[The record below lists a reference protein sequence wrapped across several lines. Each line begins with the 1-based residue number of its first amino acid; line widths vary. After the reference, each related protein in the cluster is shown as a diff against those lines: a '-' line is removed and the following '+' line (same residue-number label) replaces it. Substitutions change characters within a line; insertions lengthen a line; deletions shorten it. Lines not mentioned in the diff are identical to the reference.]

1 MPSWYDPSAPKN
13 STGPIDP
20 NNMSQNMPRPDT
32 QGAWVELTKGADKGK
47 IVFHYAPVPE
57 GDHVIDQA
65 ELAELMAN
73 GSAKIIANNL
83 AVKAQNAGD
92 TGAATVDPNGVRN
105 ALAGITQIQVNLP
118 GQTSLPGLGTVHVNK
133 DGQVIIPSRF
143 GDGVSIHLS
152 DVDQILAFMRTSPLM
167 TRVTEPN
174 VLYDNNGVQMISSH
188 GAWMG
193 LSSILHLLHDK
204 REGINYGIRQGFDE
218 AGNRQVVDSTRD
230 MGEMWADVVDNSMDV
245 RTERQ
250 RRDARERDRVQDEG
264 IRNRGLLPYTM
275 QPGASRGQRQS
286 ALRLVSTH
294 DNAHIKLLQ
303 AFSSLRGDIPL
314 KVFSEL
320 ITKYNIGQVNF
331 GVKNAQGKF
340 VQYPHQV
347 LARMFDLSEYS
358 AEAFLLAAMLNGNRT
373 PEEITNFIRLCA
385 SVVRGDI
392 SPRETASDLT
402 LAYISQDQIDRV
414 QKPITTLPS
423 NEQWQKIENSLITL
437 NIISKNIFDSPSRTG
452 SQSVVNRM
460 SAQAIDAQIFN
471 FMAREIAP
479 DSSGNYSGHIQK
491 LQELLQN
498 TVRSA
503 IENNMD
509 DAQLS
514 PDSVVSYNQS
524 QLEDTWQRI
533 FSNLSPTP
541 FLFEGITVPTAEH
554 LYQALKFKKNPDGSF
569 SPIQREILKQE
580 TPILAR
586 TISRQYTTGFPAE
599 LVAPR
604 ANASSLNH
612 DIEIMRFIL
621 RKKYD
626 SSPGFRDALRQ
637 SGKLIV
643 QKSKFDNVWAVKLN
657 TQTMT
662 DFSGKNILGKL
673 LMELKKEKF
682 GNNFQGTLSS
692 AAAEVE
698 RFLAG
703 IEEFPNTR
711 LDAALG
717 LFSDTHDSSGQF
729 SSSQSIENK
738 DIFKVLLTRIFPVNE
753 RRLRSKHE
761 QLIDKI
767 SQCIEKYRGFQ
778 SKNSSV
784 IQAGAESLTTLDF
797 VALAL
802 SGLGDSN
809 LDDNQLEKIQ
819 KFIKMLDKWGLLDD
833 AATSPPKHVLPTR
846 TGDVI
851 TLQIM
856 SGNNSR
862 NLILTDTQKNTLLEG
877 MNALGIVH
885 NGETGIF
892 DWWHSGEQEFIE
904 QNPLLVV
911 TANSEVVN
919 QAFNDSVLSLFDIS
933 SRDGTALWPRFGNNP
948 SSPLVIIPGEFLSSF
963 IMNSSPELRFIHGGI
978 VNIPTRT
985 GEIYSPEQFMN
996 ENQSMVISGPSFA
1009 KMAASL
1015 LAAAHV
1021 STRWHGT
1028 SKMELSNIVEQNM
1041 VQRRIGEIENINQ
1054 FLAGI
1059 SSLRHSVSPIQNIN
1073 FSIFSVGNR
1082 YVSQDRAGIS
1092 GIPYGSSFLVTARQ
1106 RQGNSSW
1113 IEIIDQHGTRSKIHS
1128 IRFANLQEH
1137 PEFHE
1142 LGAHAQILRRI
1153 DPEYDHISHIISEC
1167 EQRIRNIEYQEPSTL
1182 TESVISGTD
1191 SGTQI
1196 DMSKLWKTDRFSE
1209 SPTPL
1214 GRNLK
1219 IAFLDIMDQVRKD
1232 GQWNENT
1239 ANAFSE
1245 IFGDKL
1251 HYNLQ
1256 NLLVGYQYLNN
1267 ENISIDES
1275 EIFEEHLKRLF
1286 KEQER
1291 KNITFV
1297 GFDHANYPALWKG
1310 TRGLYDSQAAPR
1322 SFAPAGI
1329 YVLGNKSLI
1338 SPEGYANSISLVND
1352 PIPVPTQAHT
1362 TFRLGTD
1369 EFNSLISVSTDLNY
1383 RKNALY
1389 AASDAC
1395 TSLVNVINAATSWG
1409 VYTEDY
1415 VPFCLYQGEKVTFQ
1429 QLGQIAEEFAD
1440 KIHEQL
1446 KGRES
1451 TFSVNS
1457 TPSHNWDT
1465 WTLAA
1470 KDAVKYL
1477 VEQIDQKHRQ
1487 FIQEKNINEIVKKIL
1502 TFGKNIVVSQVGPT
1516 GAAFDH
1522 KRMIFRGSV
1531 TTGGSLDKDIY
1542 RIARGL
1548 QYGYEPKDQSA
1559 DSAVEPDPSYDVFSR
1574 DNYRYSFNY
1583 LGYNFKSVE
1592 AAIAATMF
1600 AHPLLDRVAPDY
1612 DRIFEYF
1619 SNCNNSLQVKAAI
1632 EDVLSKTRW
1641 SLTSSWNGEYEPFR
1655 YINLEQYISAFNEDG
1670 SAKSDWQRNAM
1681 QILHEIMITRIL
1693 QHQSLQQMIRSYEG
1707 PVIPFFD
1714 NNHPDDTN
1722 ILNMTKNILLGPE
1735 RELGGLIVVAPN
1747 SSMRY
1752 PMRGV
1757 DSHRFRTE
1765 ATTLEKAMKYGVPWQ
1780 NAYGMLV
1787 SSAPRATNM
1796 SVTVVSPIEPLV
1808 MDLQKRDAQWI
1819 QKTEENHSAIRLDT
1833 AGNETGTVRKD
1844 EEWHKKNVQMM
1855 KLGLARSL
1863 AIIQLS
1869 ARGFRINTRNPLF
1882 SSEDLI
1888 RSFQSGG
1895 RFVNDQWQMM
1905 GMLQQKSLGISE
1917 KSHETMQRIFVV
1929 PNGLQ
1934 NITTP
1939 YTGQHSIMAPSAGR
1953 NNFFLPSDVYAY
1965 MQDKNNLTFDPLW
1978 LSTGAT
1984 SSVLAP
1990 PREKDLMSIVE
2001 RSLFSPQAVRD
2012 VSVVERVPFSSQAVQ
2027 NAPATNVVLESKR
2040 GVGSYR
2046 YGLSFSDNSTTTT
2059 PQDIPIPGPL
2069 LPGHQNDQH
2078 SNRVFRIII
2087 SSNSVSNILGIRT
2100 ETIGD
2105 HLLRTLWGHFAKL
2118 SDPSNQDKTP
2128 IINDIRNVWDGLH
2141 KIVMSNNE
2149 IQSGLYLMPDQ
2160 INLRI
2165 WQDDGRW
2172 NAAVGAVRSN
2182 ILPQNPSLTRNSKN
2196 TLKNAKVLTFNG
2208 QLVIINGEEFLQG
2221 SFDVIPS
2228 EIEAYFKNPVQYI
2241 DQNGNVTHQIDN
2253 LHQWLVEQKYEY
2265 LLSPVF
2271 TIDKS
2276 SRNFFEDSNYVFVPE
2291 EHQHNESFFGKLSS
2305 GAHIENPASS
2315 NPYYYPSY
2323 MYYGSGNQQGIE
2335 NSLKSLDSPILD
2347 QSAFPTNNNPSVVV
2361 MENFSTLSESE
2372 KNQVIAHYLKGT
2384 PVVVYSP
2391 TEIYTWRLSNSPR
2404 GGDLKKYQN
2413 LGGLMIRDGFQIN
2426 SNAATF
2432 SIGDVWLGALATDE
2446 VLGGH
2451 IRRGD
2456 FNGSAM
2462 ITSEM
2467 RKELYQEGRRYLM
2480 GYKRGEG
2487 PQNSVFNDASIFD
2500 LIKIVQ
2506 SSENS
2511 SKGTIHLVV
2520 GNMNP
2525 GFEINGLSQ
2534 TQIDHFVLTLGRL
2547 KKGESQQE
2555 SNANIFT
2562 EKLLQSKCVKL
2573 ATLPQPG
2580 LDTSEISNRIAS
2592 VIKFLEDIGL
2602 TNSQIEMSLN
2612 QFDDALYSHLA
2623 AWATRRSATVTA
2635 IGDLSENPFAVAAE
2649 YGSDGRPMTVSNPD
2663 RSAGRNVNLRSTHGP
2678 LARMGRE
2685 TNVLPILASD
2695 MDLSEPDSFQPA
2707 LLFGQRDESSNVWG
2721 SGLYTDSELFFD
2733 DTIYDAQGA
2742 LKVIPVAHFS
2752 RGEQGDRLA
2761 LMPSRRRV
2769 ESSVNLPE
2777 PETHDPQII
2786 TIWSRQTNKPINVDT
2801 FESGNPYAIRLINNF
2816 KIIVKYSYASYVYP
2830 GMYSTVSIGRSQH
2843 NVGTDSNLQQIDTY
2857 YIVETFVRFEEKHI
2871 KVAEQRYIQPYR
2883 FLKDNFNLQEY
2894 YDHEKSVSWQIGR
2907 ELLAGVAT
2915 NYLTSFPAGKMI
2927 DSYPKGFA
2935 PGINPVGTQTLARD
2949 GRPLPES
2956 ELMTS
2961 DNHRFLMFQ
2970 PIKSQR
2976 FLFSNISAVS
2986 SEKFMPIA
2994 NRSAYL
3000 TLKPSNFQKNRW
3012 ILTDTVA
3019 DIVKLL
3025 TEDFISETVT
3035 ASENRRIFSMIVNG
3049 SDQGHDTN
3057 TGNTSG
3063 SRPFPFVIGMVG
3075 SGEASPFHNIGK
3087 LKNAYKNNPEI
3098 QEAIEVNSK
3107 SGANDFTDMLVNII
3121 NSIAQNEQDVSA
3133 MFSINSPYRNTTLV
3147 LANEDPVL
3155 QPSEDYIDIVHAF
3168 LLNVLS
3174 RRGMMI
3180 SIPNSWIS
3188 LKIVPALMIKNATP
3202 DGIPDIPIRV
3212 DSPFVILG
3220 DVDVLRFITP
3230 LTWGL
3235 GIGSDF
3241 SREQI
3246 FSDQRAEIVQST
3258 KKFNIDALPE
3268 NMQRSAFMVMN
3279 TQANTNDF
3287 RFKFC
3292 NALLMNVIHGK
3303 RVFGESSPN
3312 FISESPIF
3320 QDKLRALVRSENVDP
3335 QNIDNLVEGFLDHI
3349 CQSLG
3354 YKISEPDSVSG
3365 NTIQIL
3371 NLVQKRAIAFAALYA
3386 RAASMPTDFDFYDIS
3401 DHAQQRRSARY
3412 KMQSDFPD
3420 QANDLMPPAP
3430 LDAQERA
3437 EKWKLQ
3443 AFLTVIDDAYRFV
3456 ASGQSLIYNQQTPQP
3471 LRAFSPI
3478 SINDQDLQSSIA
3490 LLSPYKPSDAPQLNQ
3505 TGMHF
3510 SPSPEI
3516 NKRNYA
3522 QNLIEMHDQY
3532 SYNGSF
3538 FTLYGNFLCATVQGQ
3553 LKSLNDYWTLTD
3565 ILNLNNFSMQTPIA
3579 ITFENLA
3586 DIIANT
3592 PEGLL
3597 PAWINNLTWA
3607 NAPVGPRSP
3616 AFSASIIRGIFK
3628 DSATNAANDNQATD
3642 PDGSFSPEEIR
3653 ELLAN
3658 AEQRV
3663 RTLMDA
3669 RMLASVGKNEILIL
3683 TRYQHGGSFYWK
3695 IQGETF
3701 SVDDHSGF
3709 LDQVASDLNVKI
3721 ATGYDIGQAIRN
3733 VFSGSNPYL
3742 DLMKYMSNLA
3752 TSHKTVNA
3760 STLSPQETKRIR
3772 ERQAIR
3778 QRRGANARALLGGF
3792 GRTIVPVQPSRRR
3805 KFQRSFSTIAKTGLF
3820 LIKSK

>member
-1 MPSWYDPSAPKN
+1 MPSWYDPSAPKT

-20 NNMSQNMPRPDT
+20 NSMSQNMPRPDT
-32 QGAWVELTKGADKGK
+32 QGAWVQLTKGADKGK

-57 GDHVIDQA
+57 GDQVIDQA

-83 AVKAQNAGD
+83 AVRARNAVD
-92 TGAATVDPNGVRN
+92 TGAATVDPHGIRN
-105 ALAGITQIQVNLP
+105 ALAGITQTQVTLP
-118 GQTSLPGLGTVHVNK
+118 GQISLPGLGTVHVNAA
-133 DGQVIIPSRF
+133 GQVIIPSGF
-143 GDGVSIHLS
+143 GDGVPIHLS
-152 DVDQILAFMRTSPLM
+152 DVDQILAFVRTFPFM

-174 VLYDNNGVQMISSH
+174 VLYDSNGVQMISPH

-193 LSSILHLLHDK
+193 LSSILHLLHGQ
-204 REGINYGIRQGFDE
+204 RERINYGILQGFDE
-218 AGNRQVVDSTRD
+218 AGNREVIDSTRD
-230 MGEMWADVVDNSMDV
+230 MGELWAENPDISMDE

-250 RRDARERDRVQDEG
+250 RGNALERDRLQEEQIRERGMLSYNMQEG
-264 IRNRGLLPYTM
+264 AN
-275 QPGASRGQRQS
+275 RGQRQS

-303 AFSSLRGDIPL
+303 AFSSLMGDIPL

-320 ITKYNIGQVNF
+320 VRKNNIGQVNF
-331 GVKNAQGKF
+331 GVKNAQGQF
-340 VQYPHQV
+340 VQYPHEV
-347 LARMFDLSEYS
+347 LARMLGLSKYS

-373 PEEITNFIRLCA
+373 PEEITNFIRFCNA
-385 SVVRGDI
+385 VVETDI
-392 SPRETASDLT
+392 SPQETVTNLILEYT
-402 LAYISQDQIDRV
+402 SQNQIDQRRS
-414 QKPITTLPS
+414 PLRSTLT
-423 NEQWQKIENSLITL
+423 NKEQWAKIKDSLITL
-437 NIISKNIFDSPSRTG
+437 NIISKNISDSWSRTG

-471 FMAREIAP
+471 FMAQEIAP
-479 DSSGNYSGHIQK
+479 YSSGNYSGHIQK
-491 LQELLQN
+491 LQELLQK

-514 PDSVVSYNQS
+514 PDSVVSYNES
-524 QLEDTWQRI
+524 QLEGTWQRI
-533 FSNLSPTP
+533 FSNFSSTP

-554 LYQALKFKKNPDGSF
+554 LYQALKFKRNPDGSF
-569 SPIQREILKQE
+569 SPIQREILEQA
-580 TPILAR
+580 TPNLAKN
-586 TISRQYTTGFPAE
+586 ISRQYTTTSPRE
-599 LVAPR
+599 LVVPR
-604 ANASSLNH
+604 ANVSILNH
-612 DIEIMRFIL
+612 NIEIMRFIL

-626 SSPGFRDALRQ
+626 SSLEFREALRR

-643 QKSKFDNVWAVKLN
+643 EKSNFDNVWAVKKDAYYP
-657 TQTMT
+657 TE
-662 DFSGKNILGKL
+662 FSGKNILGKL

-682 GNNFQGTLSS
+682 GNDFQRTLSS

-703 IEEFPNTR
+703 IEEIPNTR
-711 LDAALG
+711 LDASLG
-717 LFSDTHDSSGQF
+717 LFSDTRDSSRQF
-729 SSSQSIENK
+729 SSSQSIENR
-738 DIFKVLLTRIFPVNE
+738 DIFKVLLTRIFPVNQ
-753 RRLRSKHE
+753 RRVRAKHE
-761 QLIDKI
+761 QLIEKI

-778 SKNSSV
+778 SENSSV

-802 SGLGDSN
+802 SGLGNSN
-809 LDDNQLEKIQ
+809 LDDNELKKIQ
-819 KFIKMLDKWGLLDD
+819 KFIKMLDGWGLLDD
-833 AATSPPKHVLPTR
+833 AAISPRKHVLPTR

-851 TLQIM
+851 TLRIM
-856 SGNNSR
+856 SESNSR
-862 NLILTDTQKNTLLEG
+862 NLILTDAQKNTLLEG

-885 NGETGIF
+885 NGATGIF

-911 TANSEVVN
+911 NANSEVVN
-919 QAFNDSVLSLFDIS
+919 QAFNDSVLSLFYAG
-933 SRDGTALWPRFGNNP
+933 SRDGRVLWPRFGNNP
-948 SSPLVIIPGEFLSSF
+948 TSPLVIIPGEFSSSF
-963 IMNSSPELRFIHGGI
+963 IMHSSPELRFAHGGI
-978 VNIPTRT
+978 VNIST
-985 GEIYSPEQFMN
+985 GEFYSPEQFMN

-1021 STRWHGT
+1021 STRWHAT

-1041 VQRRIGEIENINQ
+1041 VQRRIGQIENINQ

-1073 FSIFSVGNR
+1073 FSSLSVGSR
-1082 YVSQDRAGIS
+1082 YVSLDRAGIS
-1092 GIPYGSSFLVTARQ
+1092 GIPYGSSFLVTAAQ
-1106 RQGNSSW
+1106 RQGNGRW

-1142 LGAHAQILRRI
+1142 LGAHAQYLLQLN
-1153 DPEYDHISHIISEC
+1153 PEYDHILDIISGC
-1167 EQRIRNIEYQEPSTL
+1167 EQRMQNIENQEPSTL
-1182 TESVISGTD
+1182 TESVISATNLRNL
-1191 SGTQI
+1191 GTQI
-1196 DMSKLWKTDRFSE
+1196 DMSKLWETNRFSG
-1209 SPTPL
+1209 SSIPL
-1214 GRNLK
+1214 GQSLK
-1219 IAFLDIMDQVRKD
+1219 IAFRDIMDQVTQD
-1232 GQWNENT
+1232 EQWNEDT

-1251 HYNLQ
+1251 HNNLQ
-1256 NLLVGYQYLNN
+1256 NLLLSYQSLNN

-1275 EIFEEHLKRLF
+1275 EVFEEHLKRLF

-1415 VPFCLYQGEKVTFQ
+1415 VPFCLYQGRKITFQ
-1429 QLGQIAEEFAD
+1429 QLGQIAEKFSDEISIQLAD
-1440 KIHEQL
+1440 PEL
-1446 KGRES
+1446 E

-1457 TPSHNWDT
+1457 AYLLGSFHSWDT
-1465 WTLAA
+1465 WALAA

-1477 VEQIDQKHRQ
+1477 IEQIDQKHRQ

-1502 TFGKNIVVSQVGPT
+1502 TSGKNIVVSQVGPT

-1559 DSAVEPDPSYDVFSR
+1559 DSAVESDPSYDVFSR

-1641 SLTSSWNGEYEPFR
+1641 SLRSSWNGEYEPFR
-1655 YINLEQYISAFNEDG
+1655 YINLEQYTSAFNEDG

-1722 ILNMTKNILLGPE
+1722 ILNMTKNILFGPE
-1735 RELGGLIVVAPN
+1735 RELGGLIIVAPN

-1757 DSHRFRTE
+1757 DSHYFRTE

-1808 MDLQKRDAQWI
+1808 MDLQNRDAQWI

-1833 AGNETGTVRKD
+1833 SGNEIDKVRKD

-1905 GMLQQKSLGISE
+1905 GILQQKSLGISGD
-1917 KSHETMQRIFVV
+1917 SHETMQRIFVV

-1934 NITTP
+1934 NIITP
-1939 YTGQHSIMAPSAGR
+1939 YTGQYPIMAPYARR
-1953 NNFFLPSDVYAY
+1953 NNFLLPSDVYQY
-1965 MQDKNNLTFDPLW
+1965 MQNPENLTFDPSW
-1978 LSTGAT
+1978 LRIGAT
-1984 SSVLAP
+1984 STVSAP
-1990 PREKDLMSIVE
+1990 STTNANLIATV
-2001 RSLFSPQAVRD
+2001 ATI
-2012 VSVVERVPFSSQAVQ
+2012 PFSQQIVQ
-2027 NAPATNVVLESKR
+2027 NAPTTDDVLAPKDQG
-2040 GVGSYR
+2040 GVLGSYR
-2046 YGLSFSDNSTTTT
+2046 YGLSFSNNSTTTT
-2059 PQDIPIPGPL
+2059 SQDIPIPGPL
-2069 LPGHQNDQH
+2069 LLGDQNEQH

-2087 SSNSVSNILGIRT
+2087 STNNLSNICGFRT
-2100 ETIGD
+2100 KTIGD
-2105 HLLRTLWGHFAKL
+2105 QLLRTLWEHFARL
-2118 SDPSNQDKTP
+2118 SDPSNQDKTS
-2128 IINDIRNVWDGLH
+2128 IIDDIRNVWDNLH

-2149 IQSGLYLMPDQ
+2149 IESGLYLLPDR
-2160 INLRI
+2160 INLRR
-2165 WQDDGRW
+2165 WEDEVRW
-2172 NAAVGAVRSN
+2172 NAAGSAVRSN
-2182 ILPQNPSLTRNSKN
+2182 ILPQNPSLSQKFNN
-2196 TLKNAKVLTFNG
+2196 ILKNAKVLTFNG
-2208 QLVIINGEEFLQG
+2208 KLVIINGKEFLQG

-2228 EIEAYFKNPVQYI
+2228 EIETYFKNPVQHI
-2241 DQNGNVTHQIDN
+2241 DQNGNVTSQIDD
-2253 LHQWLVEQKYEY
+2253 LHQWLVQSGFEY

-2271 TIDKS
+2271 TIDTS
-2276 SRNFFEDSNYVFVPE
+2276 SRNFFENSNYVFVPE

-2305 GAHIENPASS
+2305 GAHDANLASS
-2315 NPYYYPSY
+2315 NPYYYSSY
-2323 MYYGSGNQQGIE
+2323 MYYGSGNQQSIE
-2335 NSLKSLDSPILD
+2335 NSLKSLTFPILD

-2361 MENFSTLSESE
+2361 IENFSTLSESE

-2384 PVVVYSP
+2384 PVIVYSP
-2391 TEIYTWRLSNSPR
+2391 TGIHTWMLSNSPR

-2432 SIGDVWLGALATDE
+2432 SIGDVWLGALATDQ

-2451 IRRGD
+2451 ILQRD
-2456 FNGSAM
+2456 FNGSSM
-2462 ITSEM
+2462 ITSRM
-2467 RKELYQEGRRYLM
+2467 RKELYQEARRYLM
-2480 GYKRGEG
+2480 GYNG
-2487 PQNSVFNDASIFD
+2487 ASIFD

-2534 TQIDHFVLTLGRL
+2534 PEINHFVQFLARL
-2547 KKGESQQE
+2547 KRGESQQE
-2555 SNANIFT
+2555 SNASIFT
-2562 EKLLQSKCVKL
+2562 NNFLQNKCVKL
-2573 ATLPQPG
+2573 ATLPQAVG
-2580 LDTSEISNRIAS
+2580 GEFDRSQTSNRIAS
-2592 VIKFLEDIGL
+2592 VISFLKNIGL
-2602 TNSQIEMSLN
+2602 TDSQIEMSLN

-2623 AWATRRSATVTA
+2623 AWATRKSATQTA
-2635 IGDLSENPFAVAAE
+2635 IGDLSENHLAVTAE
-2649 YGSDGRPMTVSNPD
+2649 IGPDGRPMTVLSPD
-2663 RSAGRNVNLRSTHGP
+2663 RAAGINMNLRSTHGA

-2685 TNVLPILASD
+2685 TNVLPIRASD
-2695 MDLSEPDSFQPA
+2695 MDLSEADSFQRA
-2707 LLFGQRDESSNVWG
+2707 LLFGQRDQASNVWG
-2721 SGLYTDSELFFD
+2721 SGLYTDSELFSD

-2742 LKVIPVAHFS
+2742 LRVIPVAHFS

-2786 TIWSRQTNKPINVDT
+2786 TITTRNVDT
-2801 FESGNPYAIRLINNF
+2801 VESGNPYAIKIISNF
-2816 KIIVKYSYASYVYP
+2816 KIIVKYSYASYMYP
-2830 GMYSTVSIGRSQH
+2830 GMYSTVSVGRNQH
-2843 NVGTDSNLQQIDTY
+2843 NVDTDSNFQQIDTY
-2857 YIVETFVRFEEKHI
+2857 YIVETFVRFGEKHI

-2883 FLKDNFNLQEY
+2883 FFEDNFNLQEY
-2894 YDHEKSVSWQIGR
+2894 YDHEKSVSLQIGR

-2915 NYLTSFPAGKMI
+2915 NYLTSLSAGKMI

-2949 GRPLPES
+2949 GRPLPER

-2961 DNHRFLMFQ
+2961 DEHRFLMFQ
-2970 PIKSQR
+2970 PSKSQR
-2976 FLFSNISAVS
+2976 FLFSNISTVS
-2986 SEKFMPIA
+2986 SQKFMPIA
-2994 NRSAYL
+2994 NRSTYL
-3000 TLKPSNFQKNRW
+3000 PLNPSNFQRNRW
-3012 ILTDTVA
+3012 TLTNTVSV
-3019 DIVKLL
+3019 IIKLL
-3025 TEDFISETVT
+3025 TEDFTSATVS
-3035 ASENRRIFSMIVNG
+3035 AAEFRRIFSMIVNG
-3049 SDQGHDTN
+3049 PNAIQGHDIN

-3063 SRPFPFVIGMVG
+3063 NRPFPFVIGMVNSG
-3075 SGEASPFHNIGK
+3075 SASPFHNIGI
-3087 LKNAYKNNPEI
+3087 LKAAYENNPEI
-3098 QEAIEVNSK
+3098 QDAIEVSSK
-3107 SGANDFTDMLVNII
+3107 SGPNDFTDMLVNII
-3121 NSIAQNEQDVSA
+3121 HSIAQNEQDVST
-3133 MFSINSPYRNTTLV
+3133 MFSIKSPYKNTTLV
-3147 LANEDPVL
+3147 PASEEPVL
-3155 QPSEDYIDIVHAF
+3155 QSSEDSIDIVHAF

-3188 LKIVPALMIKNATP
+3188 LKIVPALMIKNAKP

-3220 DVDVLRFITP
+3220 NVDVLRFITP

-3246 FSDQRAEIVQST
+3246 FSEQRAENVQST
-3258 KKFNIDALPE
+3258 KQSNSDALPE
-3268 NMQRSAFMVMN
+3268 NMQHSAFMVMN
-3279 TQANTNDF
+3279 TQSNTNDF
-3287 RFKFC
+3287 RFNFC

-3303 RVFGESSPN
+3303 RVFGEDSPK
-3312 FISESPIF
+3312 FISESSIF

-3335 QNIDNLVEGFLDHI
+3335 QNIDNLVDGFIDHI

-3354 YKISEPDSVSG
+3354 YEISKKDSVSG

-3371 NLVQKRAIAFAALYA
+3371 NPVQKRAIAFAALYA

-3401 DHAQQRRSARY
+3401 DHAQQRRSQRY
-3412 KMQSDFPD
+3412 SLQSTFPD

-3456 ASGQSLIYNQQTPQP
+3456 TSGQSLINNQQTPQP
-3471 LRAFSPI
+3471 LEAFSPI
-3478 SINDQDLQSSIA
+3478 SISNQDLQSSIA
-3490 LLSPYKPSDAPQLNQ
+3490 LLSPYKLSDAPQTRLNQ

-3516 NKRNYA
+3516 AKRNYA

-3532 SYNGSF
+3532 SYKGRF
-3538 FTLYGNFLCATVQGQ
+3538 FTLDDNVLCATIQGQ
-3553 LKSLNDYWTLTD
+3553 PKSLNDSWTLAE
-3565 ILNLNNFSMQTPIA
+3565 ILNLDNFSLQTPIA

-3586 DIIANT
+3586 DIIANNSG
-3592 PEGLL
+3592 GLL
-3597 PAWINNLTWA
+3597 PTWINDHLTWA
-3607 NAPVGPRSP
+3607 NAPVGPLSP
-3616 AFSASIIRGIFK
+3616 AFSASIVNGIL
-3628 DSATNAANDNQATD
+3628 DSQTRN
-3642 PDGSFSPEEIR
+3642 PDGSLSPIPQEILEE
-3653 ELLAN
+3653 
-3658 AEQRV
+3658 QV
-3663 RTLMDA
+3663 RTLMNT
-3669 RMLASVGKNEILIL
+3669 RTLASVGKNEILIL
-3683 TRYQHGGSFYWK
+3683 TRYQHNGSFYWK

-3701 SVDDHSGF
+3701 SVDDDSGF
-3709 LDQVASDLNVKI
+3709 LDRVASDLNVKI

-3760 STLSPQETKRIR
+3760 STLNYAETKRVR
-3772 ERQAIR
+3772 RQQAVRQARGTQANRLSQIGTGQSQLPAAPGR
-3778 QRRGANARALLGGF
+3778 PLRSTGNRNRRNFR
-3792 GRTIVPVQPSRRR
+3792 
-3805 KFQRSFSTIAKTGLF
+3805 RSFSTIAKTGLF